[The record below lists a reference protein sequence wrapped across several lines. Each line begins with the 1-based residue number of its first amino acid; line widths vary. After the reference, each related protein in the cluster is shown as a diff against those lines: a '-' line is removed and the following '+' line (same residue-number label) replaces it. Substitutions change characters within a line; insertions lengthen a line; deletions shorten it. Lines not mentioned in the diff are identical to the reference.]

1 MVSTGISP
9 GHQIPHTPIADLPV
23 VYPSMVAGGGPELYV
38 LGETEGGGS

>member
-9 GHQIPHTPIADLPV
+9 RHQISHTPIADLPV
-23 VYPSMVAGGGPELYV
+23 VYSSMVAGGGPELHM